1 MTKSMTSNVGKK
13 EKPLEH
19 LSLAGGTI
27 ITLEH
32 SLAVSYSVIYT
43 YSWQS
48 NSIPMH
54 LLPTLDC
61 PTQYKV
67 YPPKIVE

>member
-32 SLAVSYSVIYT
+32 SLAVSYSVMYT

-54 LLPTLDC
+54 IPK
-61 PTQYKV
+61 QYK
-67 YPPKIVE
+67 KCIHQKL